1 MVLVMDE
8 IAIGKI
14 RTSHGVKGFLKVLSF
29 SGETEHFLELKE
41 FVLKKNEKT
50 KILTVESIRAS
61 GSTVF
66 VKLKGIDSPEVGKTY
81 AGWEI
86 WATRKSA
93 ASLDPDEY
101 YLKDLNGCEI
111 VNSGEV
117 LGKII
122 GISENRVN
130 DLLEVKTANG
140 VFIVPF
146 RDEFIGDV
154 DVASHKVELKAVWL
168 LQ

>member
-1 MVLVMDE
+1 MDE

-29 SGETEHFLELKE
+29 SGQTEHFFKLKE
-41 FVLKKNEKT
+41 FVLKKNGKT
-50 KILTVESIRAS
+50 KVLTVENIRAS

-86 WATRKSA
+86 WAAREL
-93 ASLDPDEY
+93 ASPLEPGEY
-101 YLKDLNGCEI
+101 YLKDLNGCDI
-111 VNSGEV
+111 VNSGKV
-117 LGKII
+117 LGRII

>member
-1 MVLVMDE
+1 MDE

-29 SGETEHFLELKE
+29 SGQVEHFLGLKE
-41 FVLKKNEKT
+41 FVLKKNGKT
-50 KILTVESIRAS
+50 KVLSVEDIRAS

-66 VKLKGIDSPEVGKTY
+66 VKLRGIDSPEVGKTY

-86 WATRKSA
+86 WVTREMA
-93 ASLDPDEY
+93 VPLEPGEY
-101 YLKDLNGCEI
+101 YLKDLNGCNI
-111 VNSGEV
+111 VNSGKV

-122 GISENRVN
+122 GISENRVS
-130 DLLEVKTANG
+130 DLLEVKTELG

-146 RDEFIGDV
+146 KDEFIGDV
-154 DVASHKVELKAVWL
+154 DIAAHEVEIRAVWL
-168 LQ
+168 LE